1 MERKVTSAVFLTLV
15 MLLSG
20 CLGSGEP
27 VTEDKETEEVV
38 PITASLNS
46 IMTTG
51 NPSVGEILII
61 EGIISVN
68 PADANYIVESDII
81 TPTGMRSLETTL
93 STTKSGARLIFMP
106 DEPGEWLV
114 NMRIVVD
121 GLEEHIQDSIQFTVS
136 TPSEGDTIIST
147 DSVIEMEIS
156 APLTISGKVIHSS
169 PESCTVTDG
178 YSSLDVNAAGE
189 FSLNQGVVEGHI
201 TLQLLLV
208 VVFGQVTGF

>member
-1 MERKVTSAVFLTLV
+1 MKTRKSRRLFRQR
-15 MLLSG
+15 
-20 CLGSGEP
+20 
-27 VTEDKETEEVV
+27 
-38 PITASLNS
+38 ITNS

-114 NMRIVVD
+114 NTRLVVD
-121 GLEEHIQDSIQFTVS
+121 GLEDHIQIYSIYRFD
-136 TPSEGDTIIST
+136 PKEGDNNFNRLCYRNGNLSTTNNIWENPFIS
-147 DSVIEMEIS
+147 
-156 APLTISGKVIHSS
+156 
-169 PESCTVTDG
+169 
-178 YSSLDVNAAGE
+178 
-189 FSLNQGVVEGHI
+189 
-201 TLQLLLV
+201 
-208 VVFGQVTGF
+208 